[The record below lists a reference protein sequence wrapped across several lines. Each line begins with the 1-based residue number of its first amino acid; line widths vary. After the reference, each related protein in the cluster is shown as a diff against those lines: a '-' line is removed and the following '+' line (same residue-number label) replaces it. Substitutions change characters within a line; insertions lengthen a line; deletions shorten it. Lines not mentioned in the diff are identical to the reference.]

1 MPQFFLNKRLIIL
14 LISIILL
21 VALIGYSLRER
32 GHLSKPEQFLKDVV
46 GFGQTIIAVPAN
58 SVKDFFG
65 SISDIQN
72 TYTENKKLKSR
83 LDQLSQLSSEVS
95 ILKDDNDKLRKILGK
110 KDDLSAYTTTQ
121 ATVIARN
128 PDQWYE
134 HIIINKGKTSG
145 IKENMAVITSEGFIG
160 KVKSVSALYST
171 VELLSAVNPKNRISA
186 ELLGDNDKAI
196 YGTIEG
202 YDQTERVLL
211 LKGIPYDLKIKKGT
225 SVYTSGLADIFPK
238 GLPIGTVEKLVP
250 DENGLTQTAYVKPA
264 ADFYDI
270 EHVMVVKSSVDK
282 AGLTDLNGGGQ

>member
-32 GHLSKPEQFLKDVV
+32 GHLSKPEQFLNDVV

-58 SVKDFFG
+58 SVKDFFE

-72 TYTENKKLKSR
+72 TYTENKKLKAR

-95 ILKDDNDKLRKILGK
+95 VLKDDNEKLRKILGK

-134 HIIINKGKTSG
+134 HIKINKGKTSG

-186 ELLGDNDKAI
+186 KLLGNKNKSI

-202 YDQTERVLL
+202 YDETERALL
-211 LKGIPYDLKIKKGT
+211 LKGIPYDLKMKKGA
-225 SVYTSGLADIFPK
+225 SVYTSGLADIFPE

-250 DENGLTQTAYVKPA
+250 DENGLTQTAYLKPS

-270 EHVMVVKSSVDK
+270 QHVMVVKSSVNKD
-282 AGLTDLNGGGQ
+282 GLSDLNGGGQ